1 MPIVLHIPHA
11 STTVPDDVREQFLI
25 DREELDREIN
35 LLTDHA
41 TDLIFKAAFPK
52 ATACEFPV
60 SRFVVDPER
69 FEDDAEESMAETG
82 MGMIYTHGTQCQP
95 IRRELTH
102 AERESLLEKYYRP
115 HHDELTWAVQRH
127 LEKNGK
133 YLVLDCHS
141 FPAKALP
148 CEHDQD
154 ARRPQFCVGTDRFH
168 TPETLVANV
177 ERELTCSGFN
187 VARDEPYKGSLVP
200 LEYSQRDRRV
210 QSLMIEVNR
219 SLYMNDDFS
228 LSEQGLEQLIA
239 TLRELQPTLLSSL

>member
-25 DREELDREIN
+25 DREELNREIN

-41 TDLIFKAAFPK
+41 TDRIFKAAFPK

-69 FEDDAEESMAETG
+69 FEDDAQELMAETG
-82 MGMIYTHGTQCQP
+82 MGVIYTHGTQRQL
-95 IRRELTH
+95 IRRQLTG
-102 AERESLLEKYYRP
+102 AERQSLLEKYYHL
-115 HHDELTWAVQRH
+115 HHDELTRAVQGH
-127 LEKNGK
+127 IEKHGK
-133 YLVLDCHS
+133 CLVLDCHS
-141 FPAKALP
+141 FPAEVLP
-148 CEHDQD
+148 CEFYQG
-154 ARRPQFCVGTDRFH
+154 ALRPQFCLGTDQYH
-168 TPETLVANV
+168 TPETLIGNVQRELERRDFSV
-177 ERELTCSGFN
+177 ER
-187 VARDEPYKGSLVP
+187 DQPYQGSLVP
-200 LEYSQRDRRV
+200 LEYHQRDRRV

-239 TLRELQPTLLSSL
+239 TLGELQPTLLSSL